1 MHLIIT
7 FLRRYPAKSIIT
19 LIAMLFAGIAEGLGM
34 SMLLPL
40 LGMSIK
46 DGGASNVSAH
56 TSSTLEQAVSNF
68 FALLGINPT
77 VSMLLILF
85 VLSIV
90 LKSVLVLTANRQV
103 GYMVAQVATDL
114 RLSLLRAIFASQW
127 QYFVHQ
133 PAGAFT
139 NAFATEASRSASA
152 YLFAMRIMARIL
164 NALVY
169 ITVALMVAWQ
179 ATLIALSAGII
190 ILYLLKMLVRY
201 AKQAGRNQTDQL
213 KRLLAL
219 MTDTL
224 QSIKPLKAMARE
236 NTIKSML
243 EAETLNLNSALQQQV
258 FSKEALRALQEPLTT
273 IFFAFGLY
281 IALMWLDL
289 PLANVL
295 VMVYML
301 SKILKT
307 LQRAQR
313 EQQSMV
319 IAESA
324 YWSMR
329 LRIKEADEQKEL
341 CKVDGIKPIF
351 SRKIRLEKIS
361 FSYDNH
367 MVLKDISMN
376 LPWGTFIAL
385 SGPSG
390 MGKTTVVDLISG
402 LLLPNSGHIFID
414 DVPLE
419 QVDIRAW
426 RRMIGYVPQETL
438 LLHDSIYMNITLGDP
453 AFSEKDVK
461 IALQKAGA
469 WDFVSK
475 LPEGIHTVTGER
487 GSRLSGGQ
495 RQRITIARA
504 LVHKPKL
511 LILDEATSAL
521 DRSSEM
527 AICDTLKQLK
537 GELTILAISHHDALV
552 EEADIAFMLENGSM
566 RQICKSGNCT
576 I

>member
-1 MHLIIT
+1 
-7 FLRRYPAKSIIT
+7 
-19 LIAMLFAGIAEGLGM
+19 
-34 SMLLPL
+34 
-40 LGMSIK
+40 
-46 DGGASNVSAH
+46 
-56 TSSTLEQAVSNF
+56 
-68 FALLGINPT
+68 
-77 VSMLLILF
+77 
-85 VLSIV
+85 
-90 LKSVLVLTANRQV
+90 
-103 GYMVAQVATDL
+103 MVAQVATDL
-114 RLSLLRAIFASQW
+114 RLSLLRAIFSSKW
-127 QYFVHQ
+127 QYFIHQ

-201 AKQAGRNQTDQL
+201 AKQAGRNQTEQL
-213 KRLLAL
+213 KRLLSL

-236 NTIKSML
+236 DTIKNML
-243 EAETLNLNSALQQQV
+243 EFETINLNSALQQQV

-281 IALMWLDL
+281 MALMWLDL
-289 PLANVL
+289 PMANVL

-329 LRIKEADEQKEL
+329 LRIKEAKEQREL
-341 CKVDGIKPIF
+341 WGMDGIKPVF
-351 SRKIRLEKIS
+351 KRELRLKNIS

-367 MVLKDISMN
+367 VVLKNISLN
-376 LPWGTFIAL
+376 IPWGSFAAIY
-385 SGPSG
+385 GPSG
-390 MGKTTVVDLISG
+390 MGKTTVADLISG
-402 LLLPNSGHIFID
+402 LLLPDSGHILID
-414 DVPLE
+414 DIPLE
-419 QVDIRAW
+419 QIEIRAW
-426 RRMIGYVPQETL
+426 RKMIGYVPQETL
-438 LLHDSIYMNITLGDP
+438 LFNDSIYINITLGDET
-453 AFSEKDVK
+453 FSESDVE
-461 IALQKAGA
+461 IALKKAGA
-469 WDFVSK
+469 WNFISE

-504 LVHKPKL
+504 LVHKPRL

-537 GELTILAISHHDALV
+537 GELTILAISHHNALV
-552 EEADIAFMLENGSM
+552 EEADIAFMLENGSV
-566 RQICKSGNCT
+566 RQA
-576 I
+576 

>member
-7 FLRRYPAKSIIT
+7 FLRRYPAKSVIT

-46 DGGASNVSAH
+46 DGSAANSSTH
-56 TSSTLEQAVSNF
+56 TPSTLEQIVSNF
-68 FALLGINPT
+68 FAFIGIQPT

-90 LKSVLVLTANRQV
+90 LKSALVLTANRQV

-114 RLSLLRAIFASQW
+114 RLSLLRAIFSSKW
-127 QYFVHQ
+127 QYFIHQ

-201 AKQAGRNQTDQL
+201 AKQAGRNQTEQL
-213 KRLLAL
+213 KRLLSL

-236 NTIKSML
+236 DTIKNML
-243 EAETLNLNSALQQQV
+243 EFETINLNSALQQQV

-281 IALMWLDL
+281 MALMWLDL
-289 PLANVL
+289 PMANVL

-329 LRIKEADEQKEL
+329 LRIKEAKEQREL
-341 CKVDGIKPIF
+341 WGMDGIKPVF
-351 SRKIRLEKIS
+351 KRELRLKNIS

-367 MVLKDISMN
+367 VVLKNISLN
-376 LPWGTFIAL
+376 IPWGSFAAIY
-385 SGPSG
+385 GPSG
-390 MGKTTVVDLISG
+390 MGKTTVADLISG
-402 LLLPNSGHIFID
+402 LLLPDSGHILID
-414 DVPLE
+414 DIPLE
-419 QVDIRAW
+419 QIEIRAW
-426 RRMIGYVPQETL
+426 RKMIGYVPQETL
-438 LLHDSIYMNITLGDP
+438 LFNDSIYINITLGDET
-453 AFSEKDVK
+453 FSESDVE
-461 IALQKAGA
+461 IALKKAGA
-469 WDFVSK
+469 WNFISE

-504 LVHKPKL
+504 LVHKPRL

-537 GELTILAISHHDALV
+537 GELTILAISHHNALV
-552 EEADIAFMLENGSM
+552 EEADIAFMLENGSV
-566 RQICKSGNCT
+566 RQA
-576 I
+576 

>member
-7 FLRRYPAKSIIT
+7 FLRRYPAKSVIT

-46 DGGASNVSAH
+46 DGNTANLSAH
-56 TSSTLEQAVSNF
+56 TPSTLEQAVSNF
-68 FALLGINPT
+68 FAFIGIQPT
-77 VSMLLILF
+77 VSMLLVLF

-90 LKSVLVLTANRQV
+90 LKSALVLTANRQV

-114 RLSLLRAIFASQW
+114 RLSLLRAIFSSRW
-127 QYFVHQ
+127 QYFIHQ

-201 AKQAGRNQTDQL
+201 AKQAGRNQTEQL
-213 KRLLAL
+213 KRLLSL

-236 NTIKSML
+236 DTIKNML
-243 EAETLNLNSALQQQV
+243 ESETISLNSALQQQV

-289 PLANVL
+289 PMANVL

-329 LRIKEADEQKEL
+329 LRIKEAKEQREL
-341 CKVDGIKPIF
+341 WGMDGIKPVF
-351 SRKIRLEKIS
+351 KRELRLKNIS

-367 MVLKDISMN
+367 VVLKNISLN
-376 LPWGTFIAL
+376 IPWGSFAAIY
-385 SGPSG
+385 GPSG
-390 MGKTTVVDLISG
+390 MGKTTVADLISG
-402 LLLPNSGHIFID
+402 LLLPDSGHILID
-414 DVPLE
+414 DIPLE
-419 QVDIRAW
+419 QIEIRAW
-426 RRMIGYVPQETL
+426 RKMIGYVPQETL
-438 LLHDSIYMNITLGDP
+438 LFNDSIYINITLGDET
-453 AFSEKDVK
+453 FSESDVE
-461 IALQKAGA
+461 IALKKAGA
-469 WDFVSK
+469 WNFISE

-504 LVHKPKL
+504 LVHKPRL

-537 GELTILAISHHDALV
+537 GELTILAISHHNALV
-552 EEADIAFMLENGSM
+552 EEADIAFMLENGSV
-566 RQICKSGNCT
+566 RQA
-576 I
+576 